1 MTSWNNKKWLIVLL
15 GIIVIA
21 LAVGGVWYFQSR
33 DFVLPIGEE
42 EEISFH
48 FRLAGNEVVGWS
60 RGEMVWRIKVQTI
73 VDPERE
79 RSGKM
84 GEKLILQ
91 DIEEGY
97 FYRDGEVFFT
107 FSVEE
112 AHYHTRAEDLNLF
125 GFRMETPGGD
135 WMESSEMVY
144 TKADEILRSPGKVI
158 GRVGKTDIEAEKMMV
173 LLEENEIIF
182 EGGVEMIHRLE
193 VD

>member
-1 MTSWNNKKWLIVLL
+1 MISGNKKWLIVLL
-15 GIIVIA
+15 VVLIIA
-21 LAVGGVWYFQSR
+21 LGAGIFWYFQPR

-84 GEKLILQ
+84 GERLILK

-112 AHYHTRAEDLNLF
+112 AHYHTRSEDLNLF

-135 WMESSEMVY
+135 WMESDEMIY
-144 TKADEILRSPGKVI
+144 IKADEILRSPGQVI
-158 GRVGKTDIEAEKMMV
+158 GKVGRTDIEAERMIV

-193 VD
+193 VE

>member
-1 MTSWNNKKWLIVLL
+1 MTLWNKKGLIVLL
-15 GIIVIA
+15 VAIIIA
-21 LAVGGVWYFQSR
+21 LGAGIFWYFQSR

-84 GEKLILQ
+84 GERLILK

-112 AHYHTRAEDLNLF
+112 AHYHTRSEDLNLF

-135 WMESSEMVY
+135 WMESDEMIY
-144 TKADEILRSPGKVI
+144 TKADEILRSPGQVI
-158 GRVGKTDIEAEKMMV
+158 GKVGGTDIEAQRMIV

-193 VD
+193 VE